1 MANEVGQLEE
11 QLDRAA
17 RDARRD
23 HPDASRRLQRAVTE
37 LRDRR
42 VRDKIDYSRRLLG
55 NPSEGARQ
63 FEEGITDNLAEL
75 SDSVSAAAGSIG
87 EPEGRSA
94 ERAVE
99 RARALSRGVESLAE
113 RMEAARGEQRGQEGQ
128 PGQQGQQGQQGE
140 NGENGERGQPSQG
153 ENGQQAGQ
161 PGEPGGADGGQASPN
176 GMGGGRE
183 GSARQY
189 ARELRQRRVDAEQLR
204 RDLARQ
210 GLDVSDLD
218 RIITGMRD
226 LERSAAL
233 GDDAAAIGRL
243 RDEVA
248 EGLKDFEFGLR
259 RELRGPDEDRPR
271 LGRQDE
277 VPPEYRELVE
287 KYYESLAR

>member
-1 MANEVGQLEE
+1 
-11 QLDRAA
+11 
-17 RDARRD
+17 
-23 HPDASRRLQRAVTE
+23 
-37 LRDRR
+37 
-42 VRDKIDYSRRLLG
+42 VREKIDYSRRLLG

-63 FEEGITDNLAEL
+63 FEEGITGNLTEL
-75 SDSVSAAAGSIG
+75 RDSVQAAAGAIG

-113 RMEAARGEQRGQEGQ
+113 RMQAAAGREAGAQRGEPGEPEGE
-128 PGQQGQQGQQGE
+128 PGGQQGE
-140 NGENGERGQPSQG
+140 PAGSPSEGAPRQGQ
-153 ENGQQAGQ
+153 A
-161 PGEPGGADGGQASPN
+161 GGQASPN
-176 GMGGGRE
+176 GMQGTTE
-183 GSARQY
+183 GSSRQY
-189 ARELRQRRVDAEQLR
+189 ARELRQRRLDAEQLR

-210 GLDVSDLD
+210 GLDVRELD
-218 RIITGMRD
+218 RVITGMRD
-226 LERSAAL
+226 LEGSAAL
-233 GDDAAAIGRL
+233 GSDAAAVARL

>member
-1 MANEVGQLEE
+1 MGQIEE

-42 VRDKIDYSRRLLG
+42 VREKIDYSRRLLG

-63 FEEGITDNLAEL
+63 FEEGITDNLTEL
-75 SDSVSAAAGSIG
+75 RDSVQAAAGAIG

-113 RMEAARGEQRGQEGQ
+113 RMQAAAGREARA
-128 PGQQGQQGQQGE
+128 QQGEPGEPEGEPGGQQGE
-140 NGENGERGQPSQG
+140 PAGSPSEGAPRQGQ
-153 ENGQQAGQ
+153 A
-161 PGEPGGADGGQASPN
+161 GGQASPN
-176 GMGGGRE
+176 GMQGTTE
-183 GSARQY
+183 GSSRQY
-189 ARELRQRRVDAEQLR
+189 ARELRQRRLDAEQLR

-210 GLDVSDLD
+210 GLDVRELD
-218 RIITGMRD
+218 RVITGMRD
-226 LERSAAL
+226 LEGSAAL
-233 GDDAAAIGRL
+233 GSDAAAVARL